1 MAAAPRPRANVW
13 HDFGTTVVLI
23 ALWIVPWLVITAA
36 TWVAGGRPSTSPPS
50 FINPG
55 SIVRRVLSGH
65 GPFDWWV
72 LVAPSAHV
80 VVWRFWT
87 ALVVIVIAGTGG
99 FMAVRVQVDRV
110 RHGRLGRLVPAGRR
124 VARTAHW

>member
-23 ALWIVPWLVITAA
+23 ALWIVPWLLISAA
-36 TWVAGGRPSTSPPS
+36 TWVAGGRPSTSPLS

-55 SIVRRVLSGH
+55 SMVRRVSSGH

-72 LVAPSAHV
+72 LVAPASHV
-80 VVWRFWT
+80 LAWRFWT
-87 ALVVIVIAGTGG
+87 TVALILAAGTGG
-99 FMAVRVQVDRV
+99 FVVVRFQLERIA
-110 RHGRLGRLVPAGRR
+110 HGRLQ
-124 VARTAHW
+124 